1 MLLKTFIEKR
11 ENRYWAIIVFVLS
24 ATLALVGVTLAH
36 FHTEEKVPLSM
47 QWFIRRLRGKE
58 IVGAAILSICA
69 ASPSDPVALWDRILC
84 NNLSDSEFSLWQIC
98 YSTVRWVRW
107 LTSGLD
113 WRELRWAFA
122 LRLCK
127 ITGDIQLCSRS
138 RKPVSDWL
146 HAFHG

>member
-1 MLLKTFIEKR
+1 MLLKTFIEQR
-11 ENRYWAIIVFVLS
+11 ENRYWAIIVLVIS
-24 ATLALVGVTLAH
+24 ATLALVGVTLAD

-47 QWFIRRLRGKE
+47 QWFIRRLGGKE
-58 IVGAAILSICA
+58 IVRAAILSICA
-69 ASPSDPVALWDRILC
+69 ASPSDPVALWDCMLC
-84 NNLSDSEFSLWQIC
+84 NNLSDAEFSLWQIF
-98 YSTVRWVRW
+98 YSTVRWVPW

-122 LRLCK
+122 LRLRK
-127 ITGDIQLCSRS
+127 ITGDIQLRSSS